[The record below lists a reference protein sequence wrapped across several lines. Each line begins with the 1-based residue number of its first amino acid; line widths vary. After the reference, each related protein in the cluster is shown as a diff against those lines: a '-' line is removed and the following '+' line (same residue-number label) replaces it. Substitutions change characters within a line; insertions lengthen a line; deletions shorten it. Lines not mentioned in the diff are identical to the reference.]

1 MEPSFRILLVEDH
14 GATRETVRQA
24 LLEAGYTVHTARDGA
39 RALALMSTE
48 RPQIVILDLMLPDID
63 GVALARKLRS
73 LADGTPLRMVAFS
86 GLVSDAEAQRITE
99 LGFDDVVPKP
109 VFPTRL
115 VQVVRAQ
122 CEALTL
128 LQSTLQSLHE
138 LSDPLAPRAP
148 SRPPPSNSQDG
159 EGELMR
165 RCSALSAELTV
176 WRAISQ
182 AVMKEGDADG
192 ELVAALS
199 TCIDA
204 GQGAFG
210 ALYLRDDEQLRV
222 RVIGNERG
230 VHVSAL
236 AGFFG
241 QEGWLRAAI
250 QGGQLRV
257 LGDAEPEV
265 RAALKAA
272 GVHHA
277 VVAPLRYEGRALGA
291 LFMAQN
297 GGDRNFLRYAHGL
310 AEQVAQALA
319 LAQAF
324 SARVKAE
331 REGEQQRRLARDQ
344 AAMWR
349 ALVDG
354 APDVVMHLDVK
365 GNVRFINRTPE
376 RVRSARAL
384 SWFDMVEEVHHGE
397 MRAALASVFAAGASH
412 TLELCSVSEAELPIW
427 TENHL
432 GPVRSGTGVS
442 GALVIQRDVS
452 EKKAAEAQLF
462 MTDRMDSVGDL
473 AAAIAH
479 EVNNP
484 LTSVIANL
492 ELALQEAEQLK
503 TPGELLDELHDARE
517 AATRV
522 RTIVRD
528 LDVFSRAG
536 DDSRALVD
544 LEHVLDSALRLAWN
558 EIRSRATL
566 RRELHDAPRVWGN
579 QSRLGQA
586 LLSLILHMV
595 HGIEEGNPEHNSI
608 SVDLYADELEH
619 VVIVLRDSGRPL
631 SEGAKASLLQPFSS
645 VRPAA
650 SALGLSICQRV
661 IAEHG
666 GTITI
671 ESGEHN
677 ELRVVLPAC
686 AQAELESH
694 TDPRD
699 SEVRALRRG
708 CVLVVDDERLITQV
722 VRRTLTRDHDVV
734 TLDNAAEAL
743 RRLEAGERFDA
754 IVCDLMMPGL
764 TGMDFHA
771 RVLRDFPDLADK
783 IVFFTGG
790 AFTPR
795 AREFLRSVPNQRVDK
810 PVAGY
815 ELRQVINALVR

>member
-1 MEPSFRILLVEDH
+1 MQPSFRILLVEDH
-14 GATRETVRQA
+14 GATREAVRQA
-24 LLEAGYTVHTARDGA
+24 LLEAGFTVHVARDGA
-39 RALALMSTE
+39 RALELMKSE
-48 RPQIVILDLMLPDID
+48 RPQLVIQDLMLPDID
-63 GVALARKLRS
+63 GFALARKLRS
-73 LADGTPLRMVAFS
+73 LADGEPLRMIACS
-86 GLVSDAEAQRITE
+86 GLVSDTEAQRIGE
-99 LGFDDVVPKP
+99 LGFDDVIAKP
-109 VFPTRL
+109 ILPARL
-115 VQVVRAQ
+115 VELVRAQ
-122 CEALTL
+122 CQTVAL
-128 LQSTLQSLHE
+128 LQSTLQSLQE
-138 LSDPLAPRAP
+138 LSDPLAPSVP
-148 SRPPPSNSQDG
+148 STLPASDSQEG
-159 EGELMR
+159 EGELLR

-176 WRAISQ
+176 LRAISQ
-182 AVMKEGDADG
+182 AVLKEGDVEGA
-192 ELVAALS
+192 LVSALS

-210 ALYLRDDEQLRV
+210 ALYLRDGEQLRA

-230 VHVSAL
+230 IDVSAL

-241 QEGWLRAAI
+241 QEAWLRTTI
-250 QGGQLRV
+250 QRARPLS
-257 LGDAEPEV
+257 LADAEEDV
-265 RAALKAA
+265 RTALKAA

-277 VVAPLRYEGRALGA
+277 VVVPLLYEGRALGA
-291 LFMAQN
+291 LLMAQN
-297 GGDRNFLRYAHGL
+297 GGDLSFLRYAQGL
-310 AEQVAQALA
+310 SEQVAHALA

-324 SARVKAE
+324 SARMKAE
-331 REGEQQRRLARDQ
+331 REAEQQRRLARDQ

-365 GNVRFINRTPE
+365 GNVRFINRMPE

-384 SWFDMVEEVHHGE
+384 SWFDMVEPAHHGE
-397 MRAALASVFAAGASH
+397 MRAALDSVFADGASH
-412 TLELCSVSEAELPIW
+412 TLELCSVAEGELASW

-432 GPVRSGTGVS
+432 GPVRGQNGVS

-462 MTDRMDSVGDL
+462 MTDRMESVGDL

-484 LTSVIANL
+484 LASVLANL
-492 ELALQEAEQLK
+492 ELALHEAEQLS
-503 TPGELLDELHDARE
+503 TPGELLAELQDARE
-517 AATRV
+517 AAMRV

-528 LDVFSRAG
+528 LNVFSRAG

-544 LEHVLDSALRLAWN
+544 MEHVLDSALRLASN
-558 EIRSRATL
+558 DIRSRATL
-566 RRELHDAPRVWGN
+566 RRELRDAPRVWGN

-586 LLSLILHMV
+586 LLSLILHMA
-595 HGIEEGNPEHNSI
+595 HGIEEGQPEQNVI
-608 SVDLYADELEH
+608 SVELYTDELEH
-619 VVIVLRDSGRPL
+619 VVIVLRDSGCPL
-631 SEGAKASLLQPFSS
+631 SKIARASLLQPFSS
-645 VRPAA
+645 ARPAA
-650 SALGLSICQRV
+650 SAFGLSICQRV

-671 ESGEHN
+671 ETGEHN
-677 ELRVVLPAC
+677 ALRVSLPAC
-686 AQAELESH
+686 AHAEIAQHSEH
-694 TDPRD
+694 RD
-699 SEVRALRRG
+699 SEIRALRRG
-708 CVLVVDDERLITQV
+708 RVLVIDDERLITQV
-722 VRRTLTRDHDVV
+722 VRRTLTPDHDVV

-743 RRLEAGERFDA
+743 RRLEAGERYDA

-771 RVLRDFPDLADK
+771 RVLRDFADLADK

-815 ELRQVINALVR
+815 ELRQVINAIVR